1 MHIDFHV
8 LFIMFT
14 FSQND
19 NRYSVDLFKKQHT
32 QCMHNV
38 QASAPRALLYFL
50 TPLMSYLIFPFSY
63 LWFLVQWI
71 SVVFEFFINCS
82 VLICG
87 NHKFCEDTCNSKD
100 GFVCSMNSVRP
111 QKTQVQLKSVLLLVI
126 EFFCFFY
133 LGAWGCPK
141 NGCGSLQ
148 CWVSEDRHKILQRMG
163 GQSSY
168 VASVV
173 VWKPQ

>member
-126 EFFCFFY
+126 EFFCFF
-133 LGAWGCPK
+133 LSRGLRMSKKWVWQLTMLSVGRSSQDTPK
-141 NGCGSLQ
+141 NG
-148 CWVSEDRHKILQRMG
+148 R
-163 GQSSY
+163 
-168 VASVV
+168 SVELRS
-173 VWKPQ
+173 